1 MLRNDFC
8 CYIKEVKELED
19 LMQLLSNFGF
29 PIVAFLICCYA
40 LKYSFDKSLEQN
52 AKNVEALAKLT
63 EAINNNTVTLTEL
76 VKEVERC
83 DKD

>member
-1 MLRNDFC
+1 
-8 CYIKEVKELED
+8 
-19 LMQLLSNFGF
+19 MQLLSNFGF

-52 AKNVEALAKLT
+52 AKNVEAIAKLT

-76 VKEVERC
+76 VKEVEKN
-83 DKD
+83 D

>member
-1 MLRNDFC
+1 MQ
-8 CYIKEVKELED
+8 D
-19 LMQLLSNFGF
+19 LITLLSNFGF

-76 VKEVERC
+76 VKEVESC
-83 DKD
+83 DKN